1 VSDGIRNRNRR
12 PTILHELSSIVVPTR
27 PYICDLKARQPMD
40 TSEPARHCHRCGA
53 VLVGACETV
62 PYVGPGPHVV
72 QLHAVY
78 VQRCAACAYM
88 LIEVPEPTTLNL
100 LIQCLGTEMAA
111 PLPQLAYE
119 MGHWCILPRSL
130 SAAGATPQLS

>member
-1 VSDGIRNRNRR
+1 
-12 PTILHELSSIVVPTR
+12 
-27 PYICDLKARQPMD
+27 MD
-40 TSEPARHCHRCGA
+40 TSELARHCHRCGA
-53 VLVGACETV
+53 VLVGTCETV

-72 QLHAVY
+72 QLHAVH

-88 LIEVPEPTTLNL
+88 LIEVPEPTTLNI
-100 LIQCLGTEMAA
+100 LIQCLGTEMAD

-130 SAAGATPQLS
+130 SAAAATPQLS